1 MTASDIAVP
10 LVGLLVLVV
19 PGLLLQLAAGVRDK
33 LWLAAMTAPASVGV
47 FVVAG
52 VTSAI
57 PGVSYSPLLVVVVT
71 VVLAAIVFG
80 LARWRRHWAGT
91 PAATEPADGAGPAF
105 LPALS
110 PRFALLAKLGALAF
124 CLVAI
129 VLAFQPWRSGL
140 GGWETYPQEHDTII
154 HTVLV
159 GFISH
164 TGEGAPWQLLPL
176 DMITGEP
183 VSFYP
188 SGLPLTAAL
197 TGDLAGGPIAG
208 FNIVN
213 ALMVG
218 PVFVLGCAALTAAV
232 LRRIGLR
239 AEWIA
244 LAGGIAAIVAAG
256 LYRPGVNL
264 LHDGGIAPNAVA
276 MSLTPGIIAG
286 IVTLGRS
293 QWLRAAILGLGL
305 AGIFSVHPSVVATVG
320 ASVVVFWLAEAFTR
334 QGRAMLRSQWPV
346 LLGAAAV
353 AAVAAAAQVL
363 GSLGQAGRTG
373 SWLPDIP
380 PAALGDA
387 VGTNLMLTYG
397 GYYDSKQ
404 VFAQAA
410 AGLLALAGAV
420 AVLLTRKGWAAL
432 AMWGFW
438 LLVSID
444 FKISPG
450 SGFGSTI
457 GSFFYKSY
465 VRVQAHVSVFVPLMA
480 AIAIVFVAAGIARL
494 VASPPKLPAF
504 ARVLRQRGPV
514 TAGLIVLIAVGYVA
528 SPGLAYEH
536 RNAEIVAQRY
546 AKPEFVRVG
555 EDDRK
560 ASEWLAGRVQPGER
574 VMNSANDGSTYAYTE
589 EDVPVVNVVTLG
601 AIQAPYTYALLEKF
615 DDYPR
620 DPQIRRTILD
630 LNIRYVYVDSQA
642 PTMGAG
648 PGAPDNWLGE
658 PTFTVAPGLE
668 RVDGLPGISVGFRSG
683 SVTVYELDRGALEN
697 MSS

>member
-1 MTASDIAVP
+1 MTASDVLVP
-10 LVGLLVLVV
+10 LGGVLVLAV
-19 PGLLLQLAAGVRDK
+19 PGLLLQFAAGVRDK
-33 LWLAAMTAPASVGV
+33 LWLAAMTAPVSVGV
-47 FVVAG
+47 FVIAG

-57 PGVSYSPLLVVVVT
+57 PGVSYTPLLVGIVT
-71 VVLAAIVFG
+71 VVLAAVIFAISRV
-80 LARWRRHWAGT
+80 RRNWAT
-91 PAATEPADGAGPAF
+91 TAPAPLPGEGASASF
-105 LPALS
+105 LPPLS
-110 PRFALLAKLGALAF
+110 TRFALLAQLGGLAF
-124 CLVAI
+124 CLVAV

-140 GGWETYPQEHDTII
+140 GGWDTYPQEHDTII

-159 GFISH
+159 GYISH

-176 DMITGEP
+176 DMLTGDP

-197 TGDLAGGPIAG
+197 TGDLVGGPIAG

-232 LRRIGLR
+232 MRRMSVR

-293 QWLRAAILGLGL
+293 QWLRAAVLGVAL

-320 ASVVVFWLAEAFTR
+320 ASVVVFWVAEAFSAD
-334 QGRAMLRSQWPV
+334 GRRTLRAQWPV
-346 LLGAAAV
+346 LVGAAVV
-353 AAVAAAAQVL
+353 AGLAAAGQVI

-380 PAALGDA
+380 PAGLGDA

-410 AGLLALAGAV
+410 AGLLAIVGAV
-420 AVLLTRKGWAAL
+420 AVLLTRRGWAAL
-432 AMWGFW
+432 ALWGFW

-465 VRVQAHVSVFVPLMA
+465 VRVQAHVSVFVPLLA
-480 AIAIVFVAAGIARL
+480 AIAVLSVAVAIARL
-494 VASPPKLPAF
+494 AASPPKLPAF
-504 ARVLRQRGPV
+504 AVALRRRGPV
-514 TAGLIVLIAVGYVA
+514 AAGLVVVMAVGYV
-528 SPGLAYEH
+528 LAAGISYEH
-536 RNAEIVAQRY
+536 RNADIVAQRY
-546 AKPEFVRVG
+546 AKPEFVRVND
-555 EDDRK
+555 DDRR
-560 ASEWLAGRVQPGER
+560 ASDWLAERIRPGER
-574 VMNSANDGSTYAYTE
+574 VMNSANDGSTYAFTE
-589 EDVPVVNVVTLG
+589 DNVPVVNVVTLG
-601 AIQAPYTYALLEKF
+601 AIQAPYTYALLESF
-615 DDYPR
+615 DDYPT
-620 DPQIRRTILD
+620 DPEIRQTILR
-630 LNIRYVYVDSQA
+630 LNIRYVYVDSKA

-668 RVDGLPGISVGFRSG
+668 KVDGLPGMSVGFRSG
-683 SVTVYELDRGALEN
+683 TVTVYELDRGALEE
-697 MSS
+697 MSA